1 MTSNNLD
8 VSKLQNNEAINN
20 KGYSEEFISENM
32 PLIKNIAN
40 KILQAGKVPTGIDFE
55 DLISWGIEGLL
66 KAKKGFKKNLNT
78 KFQTYAYYRIRGE
91 ILDSIRN
98 EWSAKM
104 PQDYREKKQ
113 KLQETLSNFIDD
125 AINESSGSANDKVD
139 RAIESAT
146 LVHYVSSEVKQNVSE
161 SKGTKNP
168 EIEVIDENYDFLWK
182 EIYDLD
188 YPDKDVIELFYI
200 HGLKQVEIADH
211 LKLSKSRICRIH
223 MNVLEKLK
231 KRLQGSVAN
240 E

>member
-8 VSKLQNNEAINN
+8 ISKLQNNEALNN

-104 PQDYREKKQ
+104 PQAYREKKQ

-125 AINESSGSANDKVD
+125 TINESSGSANDKVD

-146 LVHYVSSEVKQNVSE
+146 LVHYVSSEVKQNVSD

-200 HGLKQVEIADH
+200 HGLKQVEIAEH